1 MPTPTPPLLVEPAVP
16 PRAALLWLPAL
27 GVPARKYRPL
37 AVALAAR
44 GILCAVHE
52 WRGTGDCPR
61 RPGRGRDWGYREW
74 LEEDIPGSAAALAAR
89 APELPRLL
97 DGHSI
102 GGQMALLAAALGSP
116 AAGLVV
122 AASGVP
128 DWRCFPRWSER
139 LAVAGFALVLPLL
152 TRLFGHY
159 PGDRLGFAGR
169 EAGQLMRDWAQTVR
183 TGRYAG
189 LRGLPDDLEAR
200 LARLDTPLLGLGF
213 CDDWLVPEASWAAL
227 VGKTRARTVTLQC
240 FDAESLGVAPDHF
253 AWLRAPAA
261 PAAAIADWWQRQ
273 PAAGTAPPQP
283 LNC

>member
-1 MPTPTPPLLVEPAVP
+1 MPPILVELASP

-37 AVALAAR
+37 AEALAAH
-44 GILCAVHE
+44 GVLCAVHE
-52 WRGTGDCPR
+52 WRGTGDCPQ
-61 RPGRGRDWGYREW
+61 RPGWRRDWGYREW
-74 LEEDIPGSAAALAAR
+74 LEEDIPASAAVLATR
-89 APELPRLL
+89 APGLPRLL
-97 DGHSI
+97 GGHSI

-139 LAVAGFALVLPLL
+139 LAVAGFALALPLL

-183 TGRYAG
+183 TGHYTG
-189 LRGLPDDLEAR
+189 LRGLPEDLESR
-200 LARLDTPLLGLGF
+200 LARLDVPLLCLGF
-213 CDDWLVPEASWAAL
+213 RDDWLVPEASWAAL
-227 VGKTRARTVTLQC
+227 VGKTRARTVTFHC
-240 FDAESLGVAPDHF
+240 FDAESLGAAPDHF

-261 PAAAIADWWQRQ
+261 PAEAIASWWQRHR
-273 PAAGTAPPQP
+273 PAGSARFSP
-283 LNC
+283 